1 MDTMRVVSF
10 GEDLEFLRIGP
21 RSETIRVFGVHPLS
35 YSRETF
41 AFTDQIPVF
50 GPAKKHRPDK
60 QWIDW
65 SSRGWAQCGSSRS
78 RVASAA

>member
-35 YSRETF
+35 YLRETF
-41 AFTDQIPVF
+41 AFTDQIPAF
-50 GPAKKHRPDK
+50 GPVKKYRPDK
-60 QWIDW
+60 QWIDR
-65 SSRGWAQCGSSRS
+65 SSRGRAQCGSSRS
-78 RVASAA
+78 RVAPAT